1 MKLSRN
7 FHASEFDCK
16 CNRGQCEADGM
27 DMWGRFIMELQIVR
41 DEYTKPMQIT
51 SGMRCIEHNK
61 DEGGSKT
68 SSHLTGTAADIYCED
83 LMDRF
88 LLLGAIMSGASAIVR
103 VGIGKDFI
111 HVDMDPN
118 KVPYVVWVY

>member
-7 FHASEFDCK
+7 FHASEFSCK
-16 CNRGQCEADGM
+16 CGCWSGNGDNM
-27 DMWGRFIMELQIVR
+27 NKRFIQELQIVR
-41 DEYTKPMQIT
+41 DEYAKPMKIT
-51 SGMRCIEHNK
+51 SGMRCIGRNK
-61 DEGGSKT
+61 SVGGSKT
-68 SSHLTGTAADIYCED
+68 SSHLTGYAADIYCED